1 MNMPAKVC
9 LGAGAFLVMSG
20 GLLAITGFAMGAQT
34 HLDLDWG
41 RAHKSETPVDT
52 GAPHVEEGTALPAFS
67 RLDVDVSI
75 GDVTVEYGGEYGIS
89 LTGWG
94 WNMCGQKRRSRHV
107 AFTYLSISTR
117 SAIYKVHRC
126 REHPPPSL
134 HLFDGHATA
143 ELQSPH

>member
-75 GDVTVEYGGEYGIS
+75 GDVTVEYGGEDGIS
-89 LTGWG
+89 LTSWSMSWTGIP
-94 WNMCGQKRRSRHV
+94 SRYAAGRV
-107 AFTYLSISTR
+107 PGSCLTGSTR
-117 SAIYKVHRC
+117 SR
-126 REHPPPSL
+126 R
-134 HLFDGHATA
+134 
-143 ELQSPH
+143 

>member
-52 GAPHVEEGTALPAFS
+52 GAPHVEEAQ
-67 RLDVDVSI
+67 
-75 GDVTVEYGGEYGIS
+75 GGY
-89 LTGWG
+89 
-94 WNMCGQKRRSRHV
+94 
-107 AFTYLSISTR
+107 
-117 SAIYKVHRC
+117 VHQA
-126 REHPPPSL
+126 H
-134 HLFDGHATA
+134 HQATQGGGHRGYRK
-143 ELQSPH
+143 

>member
-75 GDVTVEYGGEYGIS
+75 GDVTVEYGGEYGIPS
-89 LTGWG
+89 RYAAGRVTGSCLTG
-94 WNMCGQKRRSRHV
+94 
-107 AFTYLSISTR
+107 STR
-117 SAIYKVHRC
+117 SR
-126 REHPPPSL
+126 R
-134 HLFDGHATA
+134 
-143 ELQSPH
+143 